1 MFVKDLR
8 GIGMVDQEYISI
20 KEFAERAGVSPQA
33 LYKRLNQVDNQL
45 NNYIKPVGNQ
55 RMLNIQALHDIYGIE
70 VDNQNQPVEQPVV
83 NFNQPD
89 QIKMLQDQLKVK
101 DQQLREQAE
110 RDQKKD
116 EQIRMLQEQ
125 LIEQD
130 QRHHEQIQ
138 TMQELLSQ
146 EQKLHLLSVQRVQEL
161 EDQAALQQESIWQR
175 IRGFFRT

>member
-1 MFVKDLR
+1 
-8 GIGMVDQEYISI
+8 MVDQEYISI
-20 KEFAERAGVSPQA
+20 KAFAARAGVSPQA
-33 LYKRLNQVDNQL
+33 IYKRLNQVDNQL

-55 RMLNIQALHDIYGIE
+55 RMLNIKALQDIYGIK

-83 NFNQPD
+83 NFSQPMQD
-89 QIKMLQDQLKVK
+89 QIRLLQDQLNSK

-116 EQIRMLQEQ
+116 EQIRKLQEQ

-130 QRHHEQIQ
+130 QRHHEQLQ

-161 EDQAALQQESIWQR
+161 EDQAAVQQQESIWQR
-175 IRGFFRT
+175 IREFFRT

>member
-1 MFVKDLR
+1 
-8 GIGMVDQEYISI
+8 MVDQYISI

-33 LYKRLNQVDNQL
+33 IYKRLNQVGNQL
-45 NNYIKPVGNQ
+45 INYIKPVGNQ

-83 NFNQPD
+83 NFSQPD
-89 QIKMLQDQLKVK
+89 QMQDQIRLLQDQLNSK

-116 EQIRMLQEQ
+116 EQIRKLHEE

-130 QRHHEQIQ
+130 QRHHEQIKA
-138 TMQELLSQ
+138 MQELLSQ
-146 EQKLHLLSVQRVQEL
+146 EQKLHLLSVQRVREL
-161 EDQAALQQESIWQR
+161 EDQAAVQQQESIWQR
-175 IRGFFRT
+175 IKGFFKS

>member
-1 MFVKDLR
+1 
-8 GIGMVDQEYISI
+8 MVDQEYISI
-20 KEFAERAGVSPQA
+20 KEFAVRAGVSPQA
-33 LYKRLNQVDNQL
+33 IYKRLNQVDNQL

-89 QIKMLQDQLKVK
+89 QIKMLQDQLNVK

-116 EQIRMLQEQ
+116 EQIRKLHEE

-130 QRHHEQIQ
+130 QRHHEQLQ

-161 EDQAALQQESIWQR
+161 EDQEAAVQQESIWQR
-175 IRGFFRT
+175 IRRFLGA

>member
-1 MFVKDLR
+1 
-8 GIGMVDQEYISI
+8 MVDQEYITI
-20 KEFAERAGVSPQA
+20 KGFAARAGVSPQA
-33 LYKRLNQVDNQL
+33 IYKRLNQVDNQL
-45 NNYIKPVGNQ
+45 NNYVKTVGNQ
-55 RMLNIQALHDIYGIE
+55 RMLNIKALHDIYGIH
-70 VDNQNQPVEQPVV
+70 VVNQNQPVEQSVV

-89 QIKMLQDQLKVK
+89 QIKMLQEQLNVK

-161 EDQAALQQESIWQR
+161 EDQEAAVQQTIWQR
-175 IRGFFRT
+175 IKGFFKA

>member
-1 MFVKDLR
+1 M
-8 GIGMVDQEYISI
+8 IYDQEYISI

-33 LYKRLNQVDNQL
+33 IYKRLNQVDNQL
-45 NNYIKPVGNQ
+45 NNYIKPVGNR
-55 RMLNIQALHDIYGIE
+55 RMLNIKALQDIYGIR

-83 NFNQPD
+83 NFSQPD
-89 QIKMLQDQLKVK
+89 QIRLLQDQLNSK

-110 RDQKKD
+110 QEQKKD

-146 EQKLHLLSVQRVQEL
+146 EQKLHLLSVQRVHEL
-161 EDQAALQQESIWQR
+161 EDQAAVQQQESIWQR
-175 IRGFFRT
+175 IKGIFFRT

>member
-1 MFVKDLR
+1 MA
-8 GIGMVDQEYISI
+8 DQEYICI
-20 KEFAERAGVSPQA
+20 KEFAVRAGVSPQA
-33 LYKRLNQVDNQL
+33 IYKRLNQVDNQL

-70 VDNQNQPVEQPVV
+70 VDNQNQPVV

-89 QIKMLQDQLKVK
+89 QIKMLQDQLNVK

-110 RDQKKD
+110 WDQKKD

-130 QRHHEQIQ
+130 QRHHEQLQ

-146 EQKLHLLSVQRVQEL
+146 EQKLHLLSVQRVREL
-161 EDQAALQQESIWQR
+161 EDQAAVQQQESIWQR
-175 IRGFFRT
+175 IREFFRT

>member
-1 MFVKDLR
+1 
-8 GIGMVDQEYISI
+8 MVDQEYISI
-20 KEFAERAGVSPQA
+20 KEFAVRAGVSPQA
-33 LYKRLNQVDNQL
+33 IYKRLNQVDNQL

-89 QIKMLQDQLKVK
+89 QIKMLQDQLNIK

-116 EQIRMLQEQ
+116 EQIRKLHEE

-130 QRHHEQIQ
+130 QRHHEQLQ

-161 EDQAALQQESIWQR
+161 EDQAAAVQQQESIWQR
-175 IRGFFRT
+175 IKGIFFRT

>member
-1 MFVKDLR
+1 MA
-8 GIGMVDQEYISI
+8 DQEYICI

-33 LYKRLNQVDNQL
+33 IYKRLNQVNNQL
-45 NNYIKPVGNQ
+45 INYIKPVGNQ
-55 RMLNIQALHDIYGIE
+55 RMLNIKALQDIYGIE
-70 VDNQNQPVEQPVV
+70 VVNQNQPVEQPVV
-83 NFNQPD
+83 NFSQPMQD
-89 QIKMLQDQLKVK
+89 QIRMLQDQLNIK

-116 EQIRMLQEQ
+116 EQIRKLHEE

-130 QRHHEQIQ
+130 QRHHEQLQ

-161 EDQAALQQESIWQR
+161 EDQAAVQQTIWQR
-175 IRGFFRT
+175 IRRFFGA

>member
-1 MFVKDLR
+1 
-8 GIGMVDQEYISI
+8 MVAQEYITI
-20 KEFAERAGVSPQA
+20 KEFAARAGVSPQA
-33 LYKRLNQVDNQL
+33 IYKRLNQVDNPL
-45 NNYIKPVGNQ
+45 NNYIKQVGNQ

-70 VDNQNQPVEQPVV
+70 VDNQNQPVEQPVG
-83 NFNQPD
+83 NSNQPD
-89 QIKMLQDQLKVK
+89 QAQDQIRMLQDQVSIK

-130 QRHHEQIQ
+130 QRHHEQLQ

-161 EDQAALQQESIWQR
+161 EDQEAAVQQTIWQR
-175 IRGFFRT
+175 IKGFFKA

>member
-1 MFVKDLR
+1 
-8 GIGMVDQEYISI
+8 MVDQEYMSI

-33 LYKRLNQVDNQL
+33 IYKRLNQVGNQL
-45 NNYIKPVGNQ
+45 NNYVKTVGNQ
-55 RMLNIQALHDIYGIE
+55 RMLNMQALQDIYGIE
-70 VDNQNQPVEQPVV
+70 VVNQNQPVEQPVV
-83 NFNQPD
+83 NFSQPMQD
-89 QIKMLQDQLKVK
+89 QIRMLQDQLNIK

-116 EQIRMLQEQ
+116 EQIRKLQAQ

-130 QRHHEQIQ
+130 LRHHEQIQ

-161 EDQAALQQESIWQR
+161 EDQAAVQQESIWQR
-175 IRGFFRT
+175 IKGIFFRT

>member
-1 MFVKDLR
+1 
-8 GIGMVDQEYISI
+8 MVDQEYISI
-20 KEFAERAGVSPQA
+20 KEFAVRAGVSPQA
-33 LYKRLNQVDNQL
+33 IYKRLNQVDNQL

-89 QIKMLQDQLKVK
+89 QIKMLQDQLNVK

-110 RDQKKD
+110 WDQKKD

-130 QRHHEQIQ
+130 QRHHEQLQ

-146 EQKLHLLSVQRVQEL
+146 EQKLHLLSVQRVREL
-161 EDQAALQQESIWQR
+161 EDQAAVQQQESIWQR
-175 IRGFFRT
+175 IREFFRT

>member
-1 MFVKDLR
+1 M
-8 GIGMVDQEYISI
+8 IYDQEYISI

-33 LYKRLNQVDNQL
+33 IYKRLNQVDNQL
-45 NNYIKPVGNQ
+45 NNYIKPVGNR
-55 RMLNIQALHDIYGIE
+55 RMLNIKALQDIYGIR

-83 NFNQPD
+83 NFSQPD
-89 QIKMLQDQLKVK
+89 QMQDQIRLLQDQLNSK

-116 EQIRMLQEQ
+116 EQIRKLQDQ

-146 EQKLHLLSVQRVQEL
+146 EQKLHLLSVQRVHEL
-161 EDQAALQQESIWQR
+161 EDQAAVQQQESIWQR
-175 IRGFFRT
+175 IKGIFFRT

>member
-1 MFVKDLR
+1 
-8 GIGMVDQEYISI
+8 MVDHEYISI
-20 KEFAERAGVSPQA
+20 KEFAVRAGVSPQSV
-33 LYKRLNQVDNQL
+33 YKRLNQVGNQL
-45 NNYIKPVGNQ
+45 INYVKPVGNQ
-55 RMLNIQALHDIYGIE
+55 RMLNIKALQDIYGIK

-83 NFNQPD
+83 NFSQPMQD
-89 QIKMLQDQLKVK
+89 QIRLLQDQLNSK

-116 EQIRMLQEQ
+116 EQIRKLQAQ

-130 QRHHEQIQ
+130 LRHHEQIQ

-161 EDQAALQQESIWQR
+161 EDQAAVQQESIWQR

>member
-1 MFVKDLR
+1 
-8 GIGMVDQEYISI
+8 MVVQEYISI
-20 KEFAERAGVSPQA
+20 KEFAARAGVSPQA
-33 LYKRLNQVDNQL
+33 IYKRLNQVDNPL
-45 NNYIKPVGNQ
+45 NNYIKPVGDQ
-55 RMLNIQALHDIYGIE
+55 RMLNIRALQDIYGIE
-70 VDNQNQPVEQPVV
+70 VDNQNQLVEQPVV
-83 NFNQPD
+83 NFSQPD
-89 QIKMLQDQLKVK
+89 QMQNQIRVLQEQLNVK

-110 RDQKKD
+110 QEQKKD

-161 EDQAALQQESIWQR
+161 EDQAAVQHESIWQR
-175 IRGFFRT
+175 IKGFLKYDRYS

>member
-1 MFVKDLR
+1 M
-8 GIGMVDQEYISI
+8 IYDQEYISI
-20 KEFAERAGVSPQA
+20 KEFAARAGVSPQA
-33 LYKRLNQVDNQL
+33 VYKRLNQVDSQL
-45 NNYIKPVGNQ
+45 INYIKQVGNQ
-55 RMLNIQALHDIYGIE
+55 RMLNIQALQDIYGIE

-89 QIKMLQDQLKVK
+89 QIRLLQEQLNVK

-110 RDQKKD
+110 QEQKKD

-161 EDQAALQQESIWQR
+161 EDQAAVQHESIWQR
-175 IRGFFRT
+175 IKGFFKA

>member
-1 MFVKDLR
+1 
-8 GIGMVDQEYISI
+8 MVDQEYISI
-20 KEFAERAGVSPQA
+20 KEFAVRAGVSPQA
-33 LYKRLNQVDNQL
+33 IYKRLNQVDNQL
-45 NNYIKPVGNQ
+45 NNYVKQVGNQ
-55 RMLNIQALHDIYGIE
+55 RMLNIQALQAVYGIE
-70 VDNQNQPVEQPVV
+70 VDNKNQPVEQPVV
-83 NFNQPD
+83 NSNQPMQD
-89 QIKMLQDQLKVK
+89 QIRVLQEQLNSK

-161 EDQAALQQESIWQR
+161 EDQAAVQQTIWQR
-175 IRGFFRT
+175 IKGFFKA

>member
-1 MFVKDLR
+1 MA
-8 GIGMVDQEYISI
+8 DQEYICI

-33 LYKRLNQVDNQL
+33 IYKRLNQVDNQL
-45 NNYIKPVGNQ
+45 NNYVKTVGNQ
-55 RMLNIQALHDIYGIE
+55 RMLNIQALQAVYGIE
-70 VDNQNQPVEQPVV
+70 VDNQNQPVEQPVG
-83 NFNQPD
+83 NSNQPD
-89 QIKMLQDQLKVK
+89 QIKMLQ
-101 DQQLREQAE
+101 EQAE

-130 QRHHEQIQ
+130 QRHHEQLQ

-161 EDQAALQQESIWQR
+161 EDQEAAVQQTIWQR
-175 IRGFFRT
+175 IKGFFKA

>member
-1 MFVKDLR
+1 
-8 GIGMVDQEYISI
+8 MVDQYISI

-33 LYKRLNQVDNQL
+33 IYKRLNQVGNQL
-45 NNYIKPVGNQ
+45 INYIKPVGNQ
-55 RMLNIQALHDIYGIE
+55 RMLNIRALQDIYGIE

-83 NFNQPD
+83 NLDQPD
-89 QIKMLQDQLKVK
+89 QAQDQIRLLQDQLNSK

-116 EQIRMLQEQ
+116 EQIRKLQDQ

-146 EQKLHLLSVQRVQEL
+146 AQKLHLLSVQRVQEL
-161 EDQAALQQESIWQR
+161 EDQAAVQQQESVWQR
-175 IRGFFRT
+175 IKGFFKA

>member
-1 MFVKDLR
+1 
-8 GIGMVDQEYISI
+8 MVDQEYISI
-20 KEFAERAGVSPQA
+20 KAFAERAGVSPQSV
-33 LYKRLNQVDNQL
+33 YKRLNQVDNQL

-83 NFNQPD
+83 NFNQPMQD
-89 QIKMLQDQLKVK
+89 QIRLLQDQLNSK

-116 EQIRMLQEQ
+116 EQIRKLQAQ

-130 QRHHEQIQ
+130 LRHHEQIQ
-138 TMQELLSQ
+138 TMQELLNQ

-161 EDQAALQQESIWQR
+161 EDQAAVQQESIWQR

>member
-1 MFVKDLR
+1 M
-8 GIGMVDQEYISI
+8 IYDQEYISI

-33 LYKRLNQVDNQL
+33 IYKRLNQVGNQL
-45 NNYIKPVGNQ
+45 INYIKPVGNQ
-55 RMLNIQALHDIYGIE
+55 RMLNIRALQDIYGIE

-83 NFNQPD
+83 NFSQPD
-89 QIKMLQDQLKVK
+89 QMQDQIRLLQDQLNSK

-116 EQIRMLQEQ
+116 EQIRKLQDQ

-146 EQKLHLLSVQRVQEL
+146 AQKLHLLSVQRVQEL
-161 EDQAALQQESIWQR
+161 EAQEAAVQQESIWKR
-175 IRGFFRT
+175 IKGFFKA

>member
-1 MFVKDLR
+1 MA
-8 GIGMVDQEYISI
+8 DQEYICI

-33 LYKRLNQVDNQL
+33 IYKRLNQVDNQL

-83 NFNQPD
+83 NFSQPMQD
-89 QIKMLQDQLKVK
+89 QIRLLQDQLNSK

-116 EQIRMLQEQ
+116 EQIRKLQDQ

-130 QRHHEQIQ
+130 LRHHEQIQ

-161 EDQAALQQESIWQR
+161 EDQAAVQQQESIWQR
-175 IRGFFRT
+175 IKGIFFRT